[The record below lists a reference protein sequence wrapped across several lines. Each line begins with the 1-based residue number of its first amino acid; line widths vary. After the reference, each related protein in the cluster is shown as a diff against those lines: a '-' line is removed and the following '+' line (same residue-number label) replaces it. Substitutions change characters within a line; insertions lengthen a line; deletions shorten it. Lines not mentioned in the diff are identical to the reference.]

1 LTGACFKR
9 ITLDSTDSDLSEMTE
24 RLGSRFARELFES
37 ELNTECEN
45 KWKEYDSKYREAV
58 RVVATMKKRPELN
71 ELDQFLHNEL
81 PQLIRSRSPPHI
93 LHSEL
98 AQIMKWKLTRG
109 KFRPLQKLV
118 ESNDKAKVVEFSTTA
133 FQELE
138 NKNLQRAFDAICQL
152 KGVGVATASAI
163 FAFVAPDLAPFMAD
177 EIIESTTSSGRDY
190 NMRTY
195 LSMCESLRE
204 KARRLR
210 WDLER
215 VGRALWTCAIL
226 SANNSEDVVATKKT
240 TGKRTAQNSSGTD
253 EVVVVDD
260 KNKRRKK

>member
-9 ITLDSTDSDLSEMTE
+9 VTLDSINFDIEMTE

-37 ELNTECEN
+37 ELDTECEN

-81 PQLIRSRSPPHI
+81 PQLVRSRSPPHI

-118 ESNDKAKVVEFSTTA
+118 ESNDKSKVVDFSTTA

-177 EIIESTTSSGRDY
+177 EVIESATSAGRDY

-215 VGRALWTCAIL
+215 VGRTLWTCAIL
-226 SANNSEDVVATKKT
+226 SANNKEEVVVKKT